1 MLGTGDTAILAL
13 APEHNAMETQGIQVV
28 LIIKGLGRAYTL
40 THPEHMW
47 QRKGRSSLT

>member
-40 THPEHMW
+40 TTQSTCGSE
-47 QRKGRSSLT
+47 RDNLA